1 MLQKMP
7 TVLSAQIKGISH
19 VTVEVADLN
28 AAEKFYV
35 GSLGFTAVGH
45 DLWPV
50 EGAPTLT
57 LKAGSGQYVV
67 LAQSTPRNDPR
78 IAANH
83 QAYALS
89 AAARAKLVETL
100 VAKGVTVH
108 RFREDRPSEADDNF
122 YIDDPFGNRIQL
134 VVRDGTPALSID
146 HVGLET
152 NNILWSREF
161 YANWFGFAV
170 EHRVGWKTSDYV
182 SAKSLGEKG
191 MEAAMPGS
199 RYWNERYSQF
209 ETEKKALRPCPQ
221 LYFSLGGNTSL
232 AVYLASRLYQAPHDD
247 VVRGTPTLGLATT
260 EEGLKQAVE
269 FLQGQ
274 GRDCAG
280 PVSHGKSSPISASVY
295 VKDAGA
301 NFLEICAIR

>member
-7 TVLSAQIKGISH
+7 PALSTLIKGISH
-19 VTVEVADLN
+19 VTVEVTDLD

-35 GSLGFTAVGH
+35 GMLGFTTAGR

-50 EGAPTLT
+50 EGASTLT
-57 LKAGSGQYVV
+57 LKAGSGQFVV
-67 LAQSTPRNDPR
+67 MAKVAPRNDPR

-83 QAYALS
+83 QAYALPT
-89 AAARAKLVETL
+89 AARAKLVETL
-100 VAKGVTVH
+100 TAKGVTVH
-108 RFREDRPSEADDNF
+108 RFHEDRPSEKDDNF
-122 YIDDPFGNRIQL
+122 YVDDPFGNRIQF
-134 VVRDGTPALSID
+134 VARDKAAALSID

-161 YANWFGFAV
+161 YAGWFGFAV

-182 SAKSLGEKG
+182 SAKSLGAQG

-221 LYFSLGGNTSL
+221 MYFTIGSNSL
-232 AVYLASRLYQAPHDD
+232 AVYLASRLYQAPLDD
-247 VVRGTPTLGLATT
+247 DVRGTPALGLATT
-260 EEGLKQAVE
+260 EDGLKQAVE
-269 FLQGQ
+269 HLRAQ
-274 GRDCAG
+274 GRDCTG
-280 PVSHGKSSPISASVY
+280 PISHGKSSPISASVY
-295 VKDAGA
+295 VKDPGA
-301 NFLEICAIR
+301 NFLELCAIR